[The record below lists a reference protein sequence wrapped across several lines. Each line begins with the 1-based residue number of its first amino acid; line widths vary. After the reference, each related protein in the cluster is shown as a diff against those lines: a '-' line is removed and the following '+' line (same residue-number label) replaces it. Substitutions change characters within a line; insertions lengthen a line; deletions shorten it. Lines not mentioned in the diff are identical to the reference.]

1 MAGGIYTALS
11 GMQARLDQLDRLA
24 SDIANVGTAGYKSER
39 TSTIAAERPSFQR
52 TLESAIDVATGPGR
66 LDFRSGAIVSTGRD
80 LDLALE
86 GRGFFVVSTPQGE
99 RYTRNG
105 QFDRRSDGTLTT
117 ADGMV
122 VQGVDGPIALAK
134 GDIAVESD
142 GTVRAG
148 ETIAGRLKVVDV
160 GDYSSLVREDAGR
173 FRVPPGGAVTAAPGV
188 GVKGGALEQSNVSVA
203 ERMTQ
208 LIEVRRTFEAL
219 QRGLSMLAN
228 DIDQR
233 AINEF
238 GKR

>member
-24 SDIANVGTAGYKSER
+24 SDIANVGTAGYKAER
-39 TSTIAAERPSFQR
+39 TSTIAAERPSFQNA
-52 TLESAIDVATGPGR
+52 LESAIDVATGPGR
-66 LDFRSGAIVSTGRD
+66 LDFRSGAVVTTGRD

-86 GRGFFVVSTPQGE
+86 GRGFFVVATPQGE

-105 QFDRRSDGTLTT
+105 QFDRRADGTLTT
-117 ADGMV
+117 ADGMA
-122 VQGVDGPIALAK
+122 VQGVDGPITLAK
-134 GDIAVESD
+134 GEITIEGD

-148 ETIAGRLKVVDV
+148 DTVAGRLRVVDI
-160 GDYSSLVREDAGR
+160 GDYSTLVREDAGR
-173 FRVPPGGAVTAAPGV
+173 FRVPAGTALVAPPGTAVR
-188 GVKGGALEQSNVSVA
+188 GGALEQSNVSVA
-203 ERMTQ
+203 DRMAQ

-219 QRGLSMLAN
+219 QRGLTMLAN

-238 GKR
+238 GRR

>member
-24 SDIANVGTAGYKSER
+24 SDIANVGTAGYKAER
-39 TSTIAAERPSFQR
+39 TSTIAAERPSFQNA
-52 TLESAIDVATGPGR
+52 LESAIDVATGPGR
-66 LDFRSGAIVSTGRD
+66 LDFRSGAVVTTGRE

-105 QFDRRSDGTLTT
+105 QFSRQTDGTLTT

-122 VQGVDGPIALAK
+122 VQGADGPITLAK
-134 GDIAVESD
+134 GDVVVEAD

-148 ETIAGRLKVVDV
+148 ETVAGRLKVVDV
-160 GDYSSLVREDAGR
+160 GDYSTLVREDAGR
-173 FRVPPGGAVTAAPGV
+173 FRLAATTAVTAAASTA
-188 GVKGGALEQSNVSVA
+188 VKAGALEQSNVSVA
-203 ERMTQ
+203 DRMAQ